1 MKPAPNNLHN
11 KDMVISLRKT
21 SLLIVLLYL
30 PFASWS
36 QNKQSFEKEVETY
49 RSFIRQQMEADR
61 IPGLTVGFYK
71 GDYMWT
77 EGFGSIDLENDVKAT
92 SQSAYRLASNTKSM
106 TAVAILQLQEAGKL
120 SIDDPVRK
128 YVPYFPRKKWD
139 ITLRQL
145 MGHLGGISHYKNYEL
160 EGSIREDKDTRESLD
175 IFDQF
180 QLVAKPGTE
189 YQYTSYGYNLL
200 GAAIEGA
207 SKQPYGKYLR
217 ENIWEPLGMNHTWM
231 DEPDKIIPKR
241 AQGYRL
247 VFGELKN
254 SDFVNISSR
263 FASGGT
269 VSTVVDLLKYGRGL
283 NREQILT
290 SRSTRM
296 METTMNTAGG
306 LRTDYGMGWRIEPVN
321 GHFQAYHTGGQPE
334 TRTILMRFPTK
345 DFAIALAYNL
355 EGGSLR
361 SLARRLYQLVMD
373 EGWNVMPYTGN
384 QYDQAL
390 ARGMWDIYNYGMAY
404 YDYHRKPRN
413 TDTEDMEQMFQF
425 LNNTL
430 HPDKLRDNY
439 DEVSRKI
446 SVGRHPKARTAY
458 VRIGSYMAH
467 QLVKKYGKNRMDYYH
482 KNGAPAFFSDYLSLS
497 KEEGNRWP
505 VNEPLARKISQYDNE
520 WSQAWNEQTRQL
532 HIASWRDLAEIF
544 DRLEGLSEGKRIY
557 PDYTS
562 ALSNALFE
570 RALSDKDQ
578 GVSGLSDRFVELY
591 PESAIPYVTQGNIH
605 IIQGEPDKA
614 KELYKQALMANVDR
628 HAVSAGLLNHYA
640 QRLFERDHL
649 ERALSL
655 LEVAS
660 GIYPENGSLED
671 TRADIFREKSKRAY
685 RKALELDPTLQ
696 DTWKNLKEIE

>member
-1 MKPAPNNLHN
+1 MQSMRQPF
-11 KDMVISLRKT
+11 
-21 SLLIVLLYL
+21 LLFILFCL
-30 PFASWS
+30 PFVSWS
-36 QNKQSFEKEVETY
+36 QKGQDLEKVIESY

-71 GDYMWT
+71 GDTMWT
-77 EGFGSIDLENDVKAT
+77 EGFGSIDLENDVKA
-92 SQSAYRLASNTKSM
+92 SDQSAYRLASNTKSM
-106 TAVAILQLQEAGKL
+106 TAVAVLQLQEAGKL
-120 SIDDPVRK
+120 NIDDPVHK

-145 MGHLGGISHYKNYEL
+145 MGHLGGISHYKDYEV
-160 EGSIREDKDTRESLD
+160 EGSIREDKDTRESLE
-175 IFDQF
+175 IFDAF
-180 QLVAKPGTE
+180 ELVAKPGTE
-189 YQYTSYGYNLL
+189 YHYTSYGYNLL

-217 ENIWEPLGMNHTWM
+217 ENIWEPLGMDHTWM
-231 DEPDKIIPKR
+231 DDPDEIIPNR

-247 VFGELKN
+247 DYGELKN
-254 SDFVNISSR
+254 SEFVNISSR

-296 METTMNTAGG
+296 METTMNTARG

-321 GHFQAYHTGGQPE
+321 GRFQAYHTGGQPE
-334 TRTILMRFPTK
+334 TRTILMRFPTL

-361 SLARRLYQLVMD
+361 SIAHRLYQLIMD

-390 ARGMWDIYNYGMAY
+390 TKGMWDIYHYGLAY
-404 YDYHRKPRN
+404 YDYHEKPRN
-413 TDTEDMEQMFQF
+413 TDTEDMKQMFQF

-430 HPDKLRDNY
+430 HPGKLRDNY
-439 DEVSRKI
+439 EEVSRKI
-446 SVGRHPKARTAY
+446 SLGRHPKARTAY

-467 QLVKKYGKNRMDYYH
+467 QLVKKYGEERLDYYH
-482 KNGAPAFFSDYLSLS
+482 KNGAPAFFSDYLKLS
-497 KEEGNRWP
+497 ADEGNRWP
-505 VNEPLARKISQYDNE
+505 VNEPMVRKISQYHDQ
-520 WSQAWNEQTRQL
+520 WSETWNDQTRRL
-532 HIASWRDLAEIF
+532 HIASWSD
-544 DRLEGLSEGKRIY
+544 LSEKLDQLNRLSTGRQIY

-562 ALSNALFE
+562 LTSNALFE
-570 RALSDKDQ
+570 RALSGKDQ
-578 GVSGLSDRFVELY
+578 SVAQLAGRFIELY
-591 PESAIPYVTQGNIH
+591 PESAIPYVSKGNIH
-605 IIQGEPDKA
+605 IIRGEPQKA
-614 KELYKQALMANVDR
+614 EELYKQALMADVDR

-640 QRLFERDHL
+640 RRLFEANHL

-671 TRADIFREKSKRAY
+671 TRADIYREKSKRSY
-685 RKALELDPTLQ
+685 QKALELDPTLQ